1 MASPNNSW
9 KSRIYVV
16 LVGIALGLL
25 ALAIKGKDSVPIE
38 QPVPSPSLIQP

>member
-1 MASPNNSW
+1 MASPSNTW

-25 ALAIKGKDSVPIE
+25 ALAIKGKDPM
-38 QPVPSPSLIQP
+38 PSDPATPPPSLNND